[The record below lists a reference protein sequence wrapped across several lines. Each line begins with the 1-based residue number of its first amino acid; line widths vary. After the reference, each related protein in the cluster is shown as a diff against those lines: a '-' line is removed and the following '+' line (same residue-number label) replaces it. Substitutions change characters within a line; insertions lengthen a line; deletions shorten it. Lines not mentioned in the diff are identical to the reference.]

1 MKAVAFSSMQICFV
15 TKGGIGGLA
24 GRELQSLRG
33 EVAPGASSG
42 KRADGTGR
50 RKDPLTKVRGCT
62 EWQFTAAA
70 VRNLRIRFAIAMRRW
85 LRRELTRNGEWH
97 DRIS

>member
-33 EVAPGASSG
+33 EVAPGAASG

-50 RKDPLTKVRGCT
+50 RKDPLTEVRGCT

-70 VRNLRIRFAIAMRRW
+70 VRNLRIQPP
-85 LRRELTRNGEWH
+85 LRDSYASLAAQRIDKEW
-97 DRIS
+97 RMA